1 MIHRCRP
8 DVPLEVLCNA
18 LRREPAVAW
27 PPAFGGRP
35 TASVPAARE
44 GLLWFLTEAGI
55 GAGDEVA
62 VPALLCEVVGTAIVN
77 AGARPVAFGVS
88 DVDFGPSLARCR
100 EALSPSTQAVVVPHL
115 YGVPADLEGFRALC
129 QEHDCLLIE
138 DCAPCVVGQ
147 AGEHEVG
154 SVGDCSL
161 YSFQYDKPLSLGRG
175 GAIGLSEAARE
186 RGGLPAFPAMSEAE
200 DRLLAA
206 AFLIQHV
213 LSDKA
218 RLGSGFLTMTFAL
231 ERMLGHRE
239 WVKDVLSLATDADG
253 AAKVESWCSAH
264 ITPPRSPA
272 SGGVRGEVKRLLKRV
287 LPAPLVRWLR
297 RARRDAP
304 VEPFAGRTLRPAGLC
319 ERLLGAQYERL
330 CQGED
335 SAARARIGDIYAEGL
350 DREKMVVPLR
360 SCSPRHWLR
369 FPVAVRGGHRRRD
382 RLVERALRELEVE
395 IAPYVWRV
403 ALYQAPSLH
412 GHVRPGPGS
421 QETADLMDG
430 LLNLPVHAQ
439 VTEQDAHRIVEFL
452 NHA

>member
-1 MIHRCRP
+1 
-8 DVPLEVLCNA
+8 LT
-18 LRREPAVAW
+18 REPAAAW

-55 GAGDEVA
+55 GEGDEVA
-62 VPALLCEVVGTAIVN
+62 VPALLCEVVGTAIVK
-77 AGARPVAFGVS
+77 AGAQPVTFGVS
-88 DVDFGPSLARCR
+88 DVDFGPSLTRCR
-100 EALSPSTQAVVVPHL
+100 EALSPATQAVVVPHL
-115 YGVPADLEGFRALC
+115 YGVPADLDGFRALC
-129 QEHDCLLIE
+129 HEHDCLLIE

-147 AGEHEVG
+147 SGAHEVG
-154 SVGDCSL
+154 SVGECSL
-161 YSFQYDKPLSLGRG
+161 YSFQYDKPLSLGWG
-175 GAIGLSEAARE
+175 GAVGLSDAARE
-186 RGGLPAFPAMSEAE
+186 RVGLPGFPAMSEEE

-206 AFLIQHV
+206 SLLLQHA

-218 RLGSGFLTMTFAL
+218 RLGGGFLAMTFAL
-231 ERMLGHRE
+231 EWMLGHRE
-239 WVKDVLSLATDADG
+239 WVEDVLSLATDADG
-253 AAKVESWCSAH
+253 AAKLECWCSAH
-264 ITPPRSPA
+264 ITAPRSPA
-272 SGGVRGEVKRLLKRV
+272 SGGVRGGVKRLLKRV

-297 RARRDAP
+297 RARERP
-304 VEPFAGRTLRPAGLC
+304 SVEPFAGRTLRPDGLC
-319 ERLLGAQYERL
+319 ERLLAAQYERL
-330 CQGED
+330 RQGED
-335 SAARARIGDIYAEGL
+335 SAARARIGRIYAEGL

-369 FPVAVRGGHRRRD
+369 FPVAVRGGHGRRD

-403 ALYQAPSLH
+403 ALHQVPSLH

-421 QETADLMDG
+421 DETADLMDG

-439 VTEQDAHRIVEFL
+439 VTDQDAHRIVEFL